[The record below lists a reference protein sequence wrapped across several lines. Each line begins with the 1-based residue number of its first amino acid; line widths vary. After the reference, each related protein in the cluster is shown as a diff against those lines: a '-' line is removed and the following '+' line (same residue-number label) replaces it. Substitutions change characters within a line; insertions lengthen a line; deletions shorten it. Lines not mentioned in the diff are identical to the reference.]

1 MGPLYGTSL
10 LLLLWLGIHLQSTG
24 NDEERWVSVLHRS
37 PPKTPAGVGWEDV
50 RCVSGRRP
58 RMIYG
63 A

>member
-37 PPKTPAGVGWEDV
+37 PPKTPAGVG
-50 RCVSGRRP
+50 
-58 RMIYG
+58 
-63 A
+63 